1 MKKYIKILKLTL
13 QKRKNIVLSK
23 NILNKIF
30 VHKMILSLKM
40 KSNNIYNPMKLMKN
54 IFQNLKY

>member
-13 QKRKNIVLSK
+13 QKRKNIVLSN

-40 KSNNIYNPMKLMKN
+40 KSNNIYNPKKLMKN

>member
-13 QKRKNIVLSK
+13 QKRKNIVLSN

>member
-30 VHKMILSLKM
+30 VHKMIISLKM

>member
-13 QKRKNIVLSK
+13 QKRKNIVLSN

-54 IFQNLKY
+54 IFQNL

>member
-30 VHKMILSLKM
+30 VRKMIISLKM

>member
-23 NILNKIF
+23 NILIKIF
-30 VHKMILSLKM
+30 VRKMIISLKM